1 MIDWRTNLLFLGV
14 AIWIG
19 VIRIQIDELRRR
31 VSKLEKPGVDA
42 EATGEPPKHGALCPG
57 SGQEGKK

>member
-19 VIRIQIDELRRR
+19 VIRIQIDDLRRR

-42 EATGEPPKHGALCPG
+42 EATGEK
-57 SGQEGKK
+57 QTK